1 MLEVDSSG
9 VIRATGNLEEFAR
22 ASQNAARSASEVSD
36 RSNSLDSAM
45 NQISLSSLAAQAGV
59 SQLLGALKGMASAVA
74 GFAKDSVQSF
84 SSFEQIQNSLGG
96 VMKDA
101 QKGKELFE
109 DLRKFSF
116 DTTFGV
122 DTLAN
127 AASQLI
133 STGTAADDLKKR
145 LKQLGDVAGGDTNK
159 FNDLVSIMA
168 KIQNTGKAGSM
179 QLQQLAL
186 RGVPI
191 YQMLKEMGVEGTATS
206 DQIVEAFERMTSAG
220 GQFYNSMQSINE
232 TIQGKEG
239 FISDTW
245 REFLTSFAEAS
256 GLADAYKSALDVIY
270 EALQGVVDWLQE
282 INANPVG
289 KAIFQ
294 GGLVAILTAVAAAIL
309 GTVIPALITV
319 ISKLTIIAALK
330 AAINPVG
337 LALGAVAGL
346 AAGAAVAIAG
356 LVDKTEEVRPDVFEE
371 MARAMDDAG
380 ESAGN
385 LADKAAEIQ
394 AVLGSETADAF
405 RENLEGMDERI
416 IRTVE
421 EMTGSLSGSM
431 QGVDWRTLDI
441 GQISQNYRDM
451 YGGEETELE
460 QLVAK
465 YREMEQS
472 ALGLY
477 DVIKRENVELEKQN
491 HIQQMIQENEQKRL
505 ESMESI
511 HELYKKTDEYK
522 KAELASQIAD
532 LQKLLT
538 EGRET
543 IYQKYDDKGNL
554 LKGQYG
560 TYHKQLEADE
570 KAEVQAIL
578 RMLNKQL
585 DPNYYKH
592 GGGND
597 LVAVM
602 KDVLGVDA
610 GKLVSGRNDITWS
623 NKYAWGY
630 QRGDSFIKS
639 NKTTEDYGTA
649 GINAFLEGLELAQKR
664 TEELRTALGE
674 APATAEERLE
684 TEREE
689 LKTLVTT
696 MHELE
701 DAAKGLEGGGGL
713 EETGAVIKTLN
724 DEIEKQKQAVAKAEA
739 AALEERYQKE
749 LESLNAEREMIGLTE
764 QERQAREYVNQGFS
778 ETQAHELASVKAETQ
793 RLKLFTDEKK
803 NLVKRAELIGLSG
816 VELRKH
822 QLIQSGLNEME
833 AEQLALME
841 KSVDAAER
849 LAKARSKGERAIVMK
864 ELAAEVY
871 KENGSMTRAQRSDYV
886 AGTLQE
892 GLNSIL
898 SGTDVGA
905 AVEGYVNGGWVGAL
919 IETLVGALVKVVK
932 SFDNFDTVMNAVTIW
947 MEKLAPL
954 LEFVFDILE
963 MAVSLV
969 SALLDFLRPLMIL
982 IQWVGNLL
990 KATVGKAL
998 EKLAEWADGFV
1009 KWFMELLGIDGMISD
1024 EKQKELDRLKELN
1037 KQYQSLSL
1045 AIDEQNQYYLRQK
1058 QLVNA
1063 QAYDRLLG
1071 QPVNDL
1077 IISPNGT
1084 FSTHPE
1090 DTIFAMKHPESLAY
1104 GGGMSMNVKIYNERG
1119 GDTDV
1124 SVTQGK
1130 NENEMIVRIS
1140 KKVAGDYALGVNG
1153 WDGAEAYRE
1162 RRRNGRRVLG

>member
-270 EALQGVVDWLQE
+270 EALQDVVDWLQE

-337 LALGAVAGL
+337 LAIGAVAGL

-394 AVLGSETADAF
+394 TVLGSETADAF

-421 EMTGSLSGSM
+421 EMTGSMSGSM

-491 HIQQMIQENEQKRL
+491 ALQAQIAASENARVEASLKIEEAYRKTQKGKLEQLNQELTYYKGLLADGGIRKFTSKVNPTTGEVHTSNAASWEVGQEAQVKEIVKEL
-505 ESMESI
+505 EKQIESMKGAGAKASSYTSWMDVFKDVTGVDPAKFAINKGDNASKKYIENLQTAI
-511 HELYKKTDEYK
+511 DKQIELK
-522 KAELASQIAD
+522 KALDSTYEYSAEDKLSD
-532 LQKLLT
+532 ERQKL
-538 EGRET
+538 E
-543 IYQKYDDKGNL
+543 NL
-554 LKGQYG
+554 M
-560 TYHKQLEADE
+560 T
-570 KAEVQAIL
+570 
-578 RMLNKQL
+578 
-585 DPNYYKH
+585 
-592 GGGND
+592 
-597 LVAVM
+597 
-602 KDVLGVDA
+602 
-610 GKLVSGRNDITWS
+610 
-623 NKYAWGY
+623 
-630 QRGDSFIKS
+630 
-639 NKTTEDYGTA
+639 
-649 GINAFLEGLELAQKR
+649 
-664 TEELRTALGE
+664 
-674 APATAEERLE
+674 
-684 TEREE
+684 
-689 LKTLVTT
+689 
-696 MHELE
+696 
-701 DAAKGLEGGGGL
+701 
-713 EETGAVIKTLN
+713 TLN
-724 DEIEKQKQAVAKAEA
+724 ELWEGNERITGGEKFTEKDDSIKNLNAEIAAQRERVAKAEA

-803 NLVKRAELIGLSG
+803 NLVERAELIGLSG

-864 ELAAEVY
+864 ELAAEAY

-905 AVEGYVNGGWVGAL
+905 AAEGYVKGGWVGAL

-1090 DTIFAMKHPESLAY
+1090 DTIFAMKHPESLASY
-1104 GGGMSMNVKIYNERG
+1104 GGAVMNVQIINQRG

-1130 NENEMIVRIS
+1130 DENEMIVTIS
-1140 KKVAGDYALGVNG
+1140 KKVASDYAQGVNG
-1153 WDGAEAYRE
+1153 WDGAVAYRE
-1162 RRRNGRRVLG
+1162 RRQSGRRVVG